1 MPIIWESKLD
11 TGIDVIDHQHRR
23 IVDYINDLEIAKAM
37 GDKKKVTDVIE
48 QLIDYTQSHFGFEE
62 SMMEEA
68 GYKFLKPHKKVH
80 ELFIKRVTDFTMRGI
95 MHLRRLGE
103 PPAWFDS
110 ARTFPPGIQHV
121 IHGFKL
127 WKLAYGG

>member
-23 IVDYINDLEIAKAM
+23 IVDYINDLEIAKTM

-68 GYKFLKPHKKVH
+68 GHKFPGNHT
-80 ELFIKRVTDFTMRGI
+80 KRCMNCSSSG
-95 MHLRRLGE
+95 
-103 PPAWFDS
+103 
-110 ARTFPPGIQHV
+110 
-121 IHGFKL
+121 
-127 WKLAYGG
+127 